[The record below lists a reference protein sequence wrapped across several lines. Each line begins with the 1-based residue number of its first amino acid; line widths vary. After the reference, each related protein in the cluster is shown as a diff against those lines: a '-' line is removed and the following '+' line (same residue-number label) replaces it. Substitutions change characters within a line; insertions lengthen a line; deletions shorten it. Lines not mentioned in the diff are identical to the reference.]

1 MRQID
6 QGGTSQSGMVLTRYL
21 SKTVLVLSLIAF
33 GSMALLVSLG
43 WFFRGFHTEPL
54 VLSGDGCLVL
64 AYHRV
69 IPRSGFSPFL
79 DGLIHRTPS
88 DGPDDYTLYSDT
100 FEFQLRTLKAAG
112 ARFITVADLER
123 VVREKV
129 APAPKCVLITLDD
142 ADISQYEHAF
152 PLLQREHIPFV
163 LFTISGQV
171 GSPSFNGLE
180 MATWPQIRKMLES
193 GLATLASHT
202 HDLHR
207 LDSLRQAVFLNPQH
221 TAQFRADIE
230 TSMRAIEQATGA
242 RVRYFAYPYGFGIPQ
257 TDDAALSA
265 GMRMLFTL
273 RAGLA
278 RPGDPAFY
286 IKRVMVTPDN
296 WDAIRRWISLPAAG
310 SD

>member
-1 MRQID
+1 
-6 QGGTSQSGMVLTRYL
+6 MVLMRYL
-21 SKTVLVLSLIAF
+21 LKTVLVLSLIAF
-33 GSMALLVSLG
+33 GSMALLVSLD
-43 WFFRGFHTEPL
+43 WFFHGFHTEPL

-69 IPRSGFSPFL
+69 IPRTGLSPFL

-100 FEFQLRTLKAAG
+100 FELQLRTLKAAG
-112 ARFITVADLER
+112 ARFITAADLER

-129 APAPKCVLITLDD
+129 APQPKCVLITLDD

-171 GSPSFNGLE
+171 GSPRFNGLE
-180 MATWPQIRKMLES
+180 MATWPQIREMLDS

-207 LDSLRQAVFLNPQH
+207 LDSRRQAVFLNPQYA
-221 TAQFRADIE
+221 AQFRADLE
-230 TSMRAIEQATGA
+230 TSMRAIEQASGV

-265 GMRMLFTL
+265 GMHMLFTL

-286 IKRVMVTPDN
+286 IKRVMVTPGN
-296 WDAIRRWISLPAAG
+296 WEAIRRWISLPATA